1 MARNWAITIGIIGYR
16 YLQRL
21 QYAKRDAESSRQ
33 FFGDEL
39 KFERVYHFTEDA
51 EPIPQDY
58 GPDLDAYPTCTTLLR
73 FFRMRFEQPFLREGD
88 NLWCFFAGH
97 GIRDQDRDYLMPID
111 GDRGDLERS
120 AISIHY
126 ISERLRRSG
135 AGNNELHNS

>member
-1 MARNWAITIGIIGYR
+1 MARNWAITIGINGYR

-21 QYAKRDAESSRQ
+21 NYARRDADAIRQ
-33 FFGDEL
+33 FFSDEL

-51 EPIPQDY
+51 APISQDR
-58 GPDLDAYPTCTTLLR
+58 GPDLDACPTGNTLLR
-73 FFRMRFEQPFLREGD
+73 FFRTRFETPFLREGD

-97 GIRDQDRDYLMPID
+97 GIRAQNRDYLMPLD

-120 AISIHY
+120 AIPIHY

-135 AGNNELHNS
+135 A